1 MKILVTNFHPG
12 DGGGH
17 TTYITSL
24 VRSVPRDFQMFVACP
39 KTSMLFHK
47 LDDLNPTVCLVD
59 IEFPGKIRETRNI
72 IRQFTKLRSL
82 LLREHF
88 DVIHVNGSPDHR
100 LIMLLQMSLPS
111 RLRSKI
117 VFTKHNSYPLKTG
130 FLTRYRFRHYCD
142 RIICVCSGLDSL
154 IPDNVKRCSEVVI
167 IENGVDTNLFRP
179 EPGEFRK
186 AIRAELRI
194 PENNLMLVSCAGTAL
209 HKGWQYLAEAARAD
223 KTLNIVLLGHEPKNE
238 TLDKLFECDTP
249 ENLVFTGVQTDVRS
263 YLGAADIG
271 FVLSTSVETASFA
284 CREMMSMGLP
294 MIVSDFGFLTGNI
307 DGAVGWVVKA
317 GSLESLRDLLPKLK
331 QADLKKMGVLSRQRA
346 VSRFDLIPFVRQ
358 TYDVYASLGLIGSN

>member
-1 MKILVTNFHPG
+1 MKILITNFHPG

-24 VRSVPRDFQMFVACP
+24 VRSVPRDFQVFVASP

-47 LDDLNPTVCLVD
+47 LDDLNPAVCLVD
-59 IEFPGKIRETRNI
+59 IEFPGKIREIRNI
-72 IRQFTKLRSL
+72 IRQFAKLRSL
-82 LLREHF
+82 LFRELF

-100 LIMLLQMSLPS
+100 LIMLVQMSLPS

-117 VFTKHNSYPLKTG
+117 VFTKHNSYPLKTS

-154 IPDNVKRCSEVVI
+154 IPDAVKRCSEVVT
-167 IENGVDTNLFRP
+167 IENGVDTHFFRS
-179 EPGEFRK
+179 ESGGLRK
-186 AIRAELRI
+186 VIRAKLGI

-209 HKGWQYLAEAARAD
+209 HKGWQHLAEAARTD
-223 KTLNIVLLGHEPKNE
+223 KTLNIVLLGNEPNSE
-238 TLDKLFECDTP
+238 TLDKLFGCDPP

-263 YLGAADIG
+263 YLAVADIG

-307 DGAVGWVVKA
+307 DKSVGWVVRA
-317 GSLESLRDLLPKLK
+317 GSVESLRDLLPKLK
-331 QADLKKMGVLSRQRA
+331 QANLKRMGILARERA

-358 TYDVYASLGLIGSN
+358 TYDVYASLGLIGPN